1 MGRKKTDFALR
12 ERLGRWVQHFMDIYG
27 VTKENQGE
35 FAERLGISGP
45 ALSQYKNARRTMGLD
60 TFVKMHRSMK
70 VSADVMLNADPPPRN
85 VPAEA
90 SRPPPAPRRR
100 DASKGG
106 PLQAPNRE

>member
-70 VSADVMLNADPPPRN
+70 VSADVMLSADPPPRHI
-85 VPAEA
+85 PAEA
-90 SRPPPAPRRR
+90 SGRPPAPTRRSR
-100 DASKGG
+100 AKGE
-106 PLQAPNRE
+106 PHNHPNRE